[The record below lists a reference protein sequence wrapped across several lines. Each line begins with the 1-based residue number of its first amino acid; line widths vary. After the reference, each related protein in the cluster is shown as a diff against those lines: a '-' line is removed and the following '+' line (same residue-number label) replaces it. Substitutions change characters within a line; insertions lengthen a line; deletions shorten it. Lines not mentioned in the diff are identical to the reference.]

1 MKKAR
6 ERRAFFFGKNMTGR
20 IKKGIDLGKDPVGK
34 LIVRLT
40 VPAVLAQLINL
51 LYNLVDRMYVS
62 NIAGVGTQALAG
74 LGVVFSI
81 TLIVSAFA
89 NLVGMGGAPL
99 ASIFLGEQKPENAN
113 KVFNAGVGMLC
124 VFSVLLTAAVLVF
137 CEPLVRLFGAPDD
150 AFEYARGYLF
160 VYGCGSVFV
169 MFSLGLNPYI
179 TAQGFS
185 VASMLTVAIG
195 AVLNI
200 ALDPLFIFLFRMGV
214 EGAALATVLS
224 QGISAVWVVS
234 FFFRKKSLFRFSPRE
249 MLPSLRTVLKICALG
264 LSPFI
269 MSVTESA
276 IQIVFN
282 INLTKWSGGNSDYTA
297 ALTVMLSAVQIVCLP
312 LNGLGT
318 GVQPLISYNYG
329 TGNSARIRAAVKRVA
344 LIALCGSGTVW
355 AVSLFAPQVYGYL
368 FSASAPV
375 MELLKKYTP
384 FFMAGTV
391 FFFAQMTLQNVFV
404 ALNQAKISI
413 FLACLRKVILLIPL
427 CFALPYA
434 FGVSGIYY
442 SEGIAD
448 TVAGIVT
455 ATTFFVML
463 PRILRK
469 RERLLGLRP

>member
-1 MKKAR
+1 MNKKR
-6 ERRAFFFGKNMTGR
+6 
-20 IKKGIDLGKDPVGK
+20 KKGIDLGKDPVGG
-34 LIVRLT
+34 LIVRLA

-51 LYNLVDRMYVS
+51 LYNLVDRMYVG

-74 LGVVFSI
+74 LGVVFPV

-99 ASIFLGEQKPENAN
+99 ASIFLGEQKPEDAN

-137 CEPLVRLFGAPDD
+137 CDPLVRLFGAPKD
-150 AFEYARGYLF
+150 AFLYARSYLF
-160 VYGCGSVFV
+160 VYGCGSLFV
-169 MFSLGLNPYI
+169 MFSLGLNPFI

-185 VASMLTVAIG
+185 VTSMLTVAIG

-200 ALDPLFIFLFRMGV
+200 ALDPIFIFVLNMGV
-214 EGAALATVLS
+214 EGAALATILS
-224 QGISAVWVVS
+224 QGVSAAWVAS
-234 FFFRKKSLFRFSPRE
+234 FFFRKKSLFRFSLRK
-249 MLPSLRTVLKICALG
+249 MLPSLRTVLKIAALG

-282 INLTKWSGGNSDYTA
+282 VNLTKWSGDNSDYTA
-297 ALTVMLSAVQIVCLP
+297 ALTIMLSALQIISLP

-318 GVQPLISYNYG
+318 GIQPLISYNYG

-344 LIALCGSGTVW
+344 LVALCCSGTVW
-355 AVSLFAPQVYGYL
+355 AVSLLAPQVYGYL
-368 FSASAPV
+368 FNASAPV

-434 FGVSGIYY
+434 FGVAGIYY

-448 TVAGIVT
+448 AVAGIVT
-455 ATTFFVML
+455 ASTFFGML
-463 PRILRK
+463 PRILKK
-469 RERLLGLRP
+469 RERLLGLSQ

>member
-1 MKKAR
+1 MNQKR
-6 ERRAFFFGKNMTGR
+6 
-20 IKKGIDLGKDPVGK
+20 KKGIDLGKDPVGG
-34 LIVRLT
+34 LIVRLA

-51 LYNLVDRMYVS
+51 LYNLVDRMYVG

-74 LGVVFSI
+74 LGVVFPV

-99 ASIFLGEQKPENAN
+99 ASIFLGEQKPEDAN

-124 VFSVLLTAAVLVF
+124 VFSVLLTAAVLVS
-137 CEPLVRLFGAPDD
+137 CDPLVRLFGAPKD
-150 AFEYARGYLF
+150 AFLYARSYLF
-160 VYGCGSVFV
+160 VYGCGSLFV
-169 MFSLGLNPYI
+169 MFSLGLNPFI

-185 VASMLTVAIG
+185 VTSMLTVAIG

-200 ALDPLFIFLFRMGV
+200 ALDPIFIFVLNMGV
-214 EGAALATVLS
+214 EGAALATILS
-224 QGISAVWVVS
+224 QGVSAAWVAS
-234 FFFRKKSLFRFSPRE
+234 FFFRKKSLFRFSLRK
-249 MLPSLRTVLKICALG
+249 MLPSLRTVLKIAALG

-282 INLTKWSGGNSDYTA
+282 VNLTKWSGDNSDHTA
-297 ALTVMLSAVQIVCLP
+297 ALTIMLSAVQIVSLP

-318 GVQPLISYNYG
+318 GIQPLISYNYG

-344 LIALCGSGTVW
+344 LVALCCSGAVW
-355 AVSLFAPQVYGYL
+355 AVSLLAPQVYGYL
-368 FSASAPV
+368 FNASAPV

-391 FFFAQMTLQNVFV
+391 CFFAQMTLQNVFV
-404 ALNQAKISI
+404 ALNQARISI

-434 FGVSGIYY
+434 FGVAGIYY

-448 TVAGIVT
+448 AVAGIVT
-455 ATTFFVML
+455 ASTFFGML
-463 PRILRK
+463 PRILKK
-469 RERLLGLRP
+469 RERLLGLSQ

>member
-1 MKKAR
+1 M
-6 ERRAFFFGKNMTGR
+6 
-20 IKKGIDLGKDPVGK
+20 
-34 LIVRLT
+34 RLA

-51 LYNLVDRMYVS
+51 LYNLVDRMYVG

-74 LGVVFSI
+74 LGVVFPV

-99 ASIFLGEQKPENAN
+99 ASIFLGEQKPEDAN

-137 CEPLVRLFGAPDD
+137 CDPLVRLFGAPKD
-150 AFEYARGYLF
+150 AFLYARSYLF
-160 VYGCGSVFV
+160 VYGCGSLFV
-169 MFSLGLNPYI
+169 MFSLGLNPFI

-185 VASMLTVAIG
+185 VTSMLTVAIG

-200 ALDPLFIFLFRMGV
+200 ALDPIFIFVLNIGV
-214 EGAALATVLS
+214 EGAALATILS
-224 QGISAVWVVS
+224 QGVSAAWVAS
-234 FFFRKKSLFRFSPRE
+234 FFFRKKSLFRFSLRK
-249 MLPSLRTVLKICALG
+249 MLPSLRTVLKIAALG

-282 INLTKWSGGNSDYTA
+282 VNLTKWSGDNSDYTA
-297 ALTVMLSAVQIVCLP
+297 ALTIMLSAVQIVSLP

-318 GVQPLISYNYG
+318 GIQPLISYNYG

-344 LIALCGSGTVW
+344 LVALCCSGTVW
-355 AVSLFAPQVYGYL
+355 AVSLLTPQVYGYL
-368 FSASAPV
+368 FNASAPV

-391 FFFAQMTLQNVFV
+391 CFFAQMTLQNVFV

-434 FGVSGIYY
+434 FGVAGIYY

-448 TVAGIVT
+448 AVAGIVT
-455 ATTFFVML
+455 ASTFFGML
-463 PRILRK
+463 PRILKK
-469 RERLLGLRP
+469 RERLLGLSQ

>member
-6 ERRAFFFGKNMTGR
+6 ERRAFFFGKNMTER

-74 LGVVFSI
+74 LGVVFPI

-124 VFSVLLTAAVLVF
+124 VFSVLLTAAVLIF

-282 INLTKWSGGNSDYTA
+282 INLTKWHWKHRFT
-297 ALTVMLSAVQIVCLP
+297 
-312 LNGLGT
+312 
-318 GVQPLISYNYG
+318 
-329 TGNSARIRAAVKRVA
+329 
-344 LIALCGSGTVW
+344 
-355 AVSLFAPQVYGYL
+355 
-368 FSASAPV
+368 
-375 MELLKKYTP
+375 
-384 FFMAGTV
+384 
-391 FFFAQMTLQNVFV
+391 
-404 ALNQAKISI
+404 AKISK
-413 FLACLRKVILLIPL
+413 ACLN
-427 CFALPYA
+427 
-434 FGVSGIYY
+434 
-442 SEGIAD
+442 
-448 TVAGIVT
+448 
-455 ATTFFVML
+455 
-463 PRILRK
+463 
-469 RERLLGLRP
+469 

>member
-1 MKKAR
+1 M
-6 ERRAFFFGKNMTGR
+6 
-20 IKKGIDLGKDPVGK
+20 
-34 LIVRLT
+34 RLA

-51 LYNLVDRMYVS
+51 LYNLVDRMYVG

-74 LGVVFSI
+74 LGVVFPV

-99 ASIFLGEQKPENAN
+99 ASIFLGEQKPEDAN

-137 CEPLVRLFGAPDD
+137 CDPLVRLFGVPKD
-150 AFEYARGYLF
+150 AFLYARSYLF
-160 VYGCGSVFV
+160 VYGCGSLFV
-169 MFSLGLNPYI
+169 MFSLGLNPFI

-185 VASMLTVAIG
+185 VTSMLTVAIG

-200 ALDPLFIFLFRMGV
+200 ALDPIFIFVLNMGV
-214 EGAALATVLS
+214 EGAALATILS
-224 QGISAVWVVS
+224 QGVSAAWVAS
-234 FFFRKKSLFRFSPRE
+234 FFFRKKSLFRFSLRK
-249 MLPSLRTVLKICALG
+249 MLPSLRTVLKIAALG

-282 INLTKWSGGNSDYTA
+282 VNLTKWSGDNSDYTA
-297 ALTVMLSAVQIVCLP
+297 ALTIMLSAVQIISLP

-318 GVQPLISYNYG
+318 GIQPLISYNYG

-344 LIALCGSGTVW
+344 LVALCCSGTVW
-355 AVSLFAPQVYGYL
+355 AFSLLAPQVYGYL
-368 FSASAPV
+368 FNASAPV

-391 FFFAQMTLQNVFV
+391 CFFAQMTLQNVFV
-404 ALNQAKISI
+404 ALNQARISI

-434 FGVSGIYY
+434 FGVAGIYY

-448 TVAGIVT
+448 AVAGIVT
-455 ATTFFVML
+455 ASTFFGML
-463 PRILRK
+463 PRILKK
-469 RERLLGLRP
+469 RERLLGLSQ

>member
-1 MKKAR
+1 MNQKR
-6 ERRAFFFGKNMTGR
+6 
-20 IKKGIDLGKDPVGK
+20 KKGIDLGKDPVGG
-34 LIVRLT
+34 LIVRLA

-51 LYNLVDRMYVS
+51 LYNLVDRMYVG

-74 LGVVFSI
+74 LGVVFPV

-99 ASIFLGEQKPENAN
+99 ASIFLGEQKPEDAN

-137 CEPLVRLFGAPDD
+137 CDPLVRLFGVPKD
-150 AFEYARGYLF
+150 AFLYARSYLF
-160 VYGCGSVFV
+160 VYGCGSLFV
-169 MFSLGLNPYI
+169 MFSLGLNPFI

-185 VASMLTVAIG
+185 VTSMLTVAIG

-200 ALDPLFIFLFRMGV
+200 ALDPIFIFVLNMGV
-214 EGAALATVLS
+214 EGAALATILS
-224 QGISAVWVVS
+224 QGVSAAWVAS
-234 FFFRKKSLFRFSPRE
+234 FFFRKKSLFRFSLRK
-249 MLPSLRTVLKICALG
+249 MLPSLRTVLKIAALG

-282 INLTKWSGGNSDYTA
+282 VNLTKWSGDNSDYTA
-297 ALTVMLSAVQIVCLP
+297 ALTIMLSALQIISLP

-318 GVQPLISYNYG
+318 GIQPLISYNYG

-344 LIALCGSGTVW
+344 LVALCCSGTVW
-355 AVSLFAPQVYGYL
+355 AVSLLAPQVYGYL
-368 FSASAPV
+368 FNASAPV

-391 FFFAQMTLQNVFV
+391 CFFAQMTLQNVFV
-404 ALNQAKISI
+404 ALNQARISI

-434 FGVSGIYY
+434 FGVAGIYY

-448 TVAGIVT
+448 AVAGIVT
-455 ATTFFVML
+455 ASTFFGML
-463 PRILRK
+463 PRILKK
-469 RERLLGLRP
+469 RERLLGLSQ